1 MSAADSGRTMRFLI
15 ILSVNSDIAMVEGV
29 DMILI
34 GTNDLSAEFVS
45 GPVLVLTCLRN
56 TD

>member
-1 MSAADSGRTMRFLI
+1 MRFLI

-34 GTNDLSAEFVS
+34 GTNDLSAESVS